1 MLRRPSRSAPSLRS
15 GTPAGR
21 LSVSRRPSRLLA
33 VATGAVV
40 AAAAL
45 AGCAPPERVADG
57 GGGTLRIA
65 AATDPG
71 ESLNPYA
78 SNQSPTQ
85 QLRSALLYEGLTR
98 LGPTGKVEW
107 GLATDMTPN
116 ADLGEW
122 TIKLRPGVKFT
133 DGSDFTSA
141 DVVASIK
148 YLRDP
153 AHAVQGLAF
162 IERVNPDAVVA
173 VDASTV
179 RVGLSK
185 PFGPFKEIWA
195 NVLLPMTKAGSV
207 PGKPIGTGP
216 FAVKDFSAGRQSK
229 LDRFD
234 GYWGDK
240 PKLGAVDIIEY
251 PTQQAQANALL
262 SNQVDIASGATPTIA
277 KSLEGKDDIDLLDS
291 KGDFTLRIGL
301 NTTVAPFDD
310 VRVRQALRLLV
321 DREQV
326 VSNAFGGY
334 ARVANDHEAGTP
346 QCPAPDLPQRKQD
359 IEQAKKLLAEA
370 GQSNL
375 TFAITTDGL
384 LPGMPELAQVFS
396 ENAAKAGVKVDVNIV
411 TVPELLS
418 KWGQW
423 PAFIDFNPLP
433 YLPTVIGTLL
443 PGRVGNAPHWDN
455 AEFVGLSDKLFSATD
470 EQQCAIMNQMHKI
483 ENEQGA
489 MITPAFV
496 NVLMPYR
503 SNVRGLVTDV
513 NGRPLSFLSNVTV
526 GN

>member
-1 MLRRPSRSAPSLRS
+1 MSRRPPRPRHAVGS
-15 GTPAGR
+15 GRPAGR
-21 LSVSRRPSRLLA
+21 PSSRLLGVTA
-33 VATGAVV
+33 GVV
-40 AAAAL
+40 LAAAAL
-45 AGCAPPERVADG
+45 TGCAPPERAGDG
-57 GGGTLRIA
+57 GSGTLRIA

-98 LGPTGKVEW
+98 LDPTGKVEW
-107 GLATDMTPN
+107 RLATDMTPN
-116 ADLGEW
+116 ADFSEW
-122 TIKLRPGVKFT
+122 TIKLRPGVEFT
-133 DGSDFTSA
+133 DGSGFTSA

-162 IERVNPDAVVA
+162 IEKIDPDAVAA
-173 VDASTV
+173 VDELTV
-179 RVGLSK
+179 RVGLSE
-185 PFGPFKEIWA
+185 PFAPFKDIWA

-207 PGKPIGTGP
+207 PEQPIGTGP
-216 FAVKDFSAGRQSK
+216 FAVKSFSAGRQST
-229 LDRFD
+229 LERFD
-234 GYWGDK
+234 GHWGDR
-240 PKLGAVDIIEY
+240 PKLGTIDIVEF
-251 PTQQAQANALL
+251 PSQQAQANALL

-277 KSLEGKDDIDLLDS
+277 KSLAGRDDIELLDS
-291 KGDFTLRIGL
+291 KGDFTLRIGF

-334 ARVANDHEAGTP
+334 ARVANDHEGGTP
-346 QCPAPDLPQRKQD
+346 QCGTPEITQRAQD

-370 GQSNL
+370 GQSGL
-375 TFAITTDGL
+375 SFAVTTDGL
-384 LPGMPELAQVFS
+384 LPGMQELAQVFS

-423 PAFIDFNPLP
+423 PAFIDFNPIP
-433 YLPTVIGTLL
+433 YLPTVIGGLL
-443 PGRVGNAPHWDN
+443 PDRVGNATHWDN
-455 AEFVGLSDKLFSATD
+455 ADFVGLADQLFVAP
-470 EQQCAIMNQMHKI
+470 EPQQCSIMNRMHVI
-483 ENEQGA
+483 EHQQGA
-489 MITPAFV
+489 TIVPAFV

-503 SNVRGLVTDV
+503 SNVSGLVPDV
-513 NGRPLSFLSNVTV
+513 NGRPLSFLTNVTV
-526 GN
+526 GG

>member
-1 MLRRPSRSAPSLRS
+1 MSATPARRPS
-15 GTPAGR
+15 
-21 LSVSRRPSRLLA
+21 SRLLGI
-33 VATGAVV
+33 ATGAVLI
-40 AAAAL
+40 AAAL
-45 AGCAPPERVADG
+45 AGCAPPERAG
-57 GGGTLRIA
+57 NSGGGTLRIA

-98 LGPTGKVEW
+98 LDHTGRREW
-107 GLATDMTPN
+107 RLATDMTAN
-116 ADLGEW
+116 ADFSEW

-162 IERVNPDAVVA
+162 IEKIDPKAVEA
-173 VDASTV
+173 VDGLTV
-179 RVGLSK
+179 RVGLSE
-185 PFGPFKEIWA
+185 PFAPFKEIWA

-207 PGKPIGTGP
+207 PEKPIGTGP
-216 FAVKDFSAGRQSK
+216 FSVKDFAAGRQSK
-229 LDRFD
+229 LERFD

-240 PKLGAVDIIEY
+240 PQLGGVDIIEF
-251 PTQQAQANALL
+251 PSQQAQANALL

-277 KSLEGKDDIDLLDS
+277 KSFAGKNGIALLDS

-310 VRVRQALRLLV
+310 LRVRQALRLLI

-334 ARVANDHEAGTP
+334 ARVANDHEGGTP
-346 QCPAPDLPQRKQD
+346 QCVAPDIPQRKQD
-359 IEQAKKLLAEA
+359 IEQAKRLLAEA
-370 GQSNL
+370 GQSDL
-375 TFAITTDGL
+375 SFSVTTDGL
-384 LPGMPELAQVFS
+384 LPGMQELAQVFS
-396 ENAAKAGVKVDVNIV
+396 ENAAKAGVKVAVNVV

-423 PAFIDFNPLP
+423 PVFIDFNPIP
-433 YLPTVIGTLL
+433 YLPTVIGGLL
-443 PGRVGNAPHWDN
+443 PGRVGNATHWDN
-455 AEFVGLSDKLFSATD
+455 PAFVGLADQLFLAP
-470 EQQCAIMNQMHKI
+470 EHEQCAIMNQMHKI
-483 ENEQGA
+483 EHEQGTT
-489 MITPAFV
+489 ITPAFV
-496 NVLMPYR
+496 NVLMPHR
-503 SNVRGLVTDV
+503 SNVRGLVPDV
-513 NGRPLSFLSNVTV
+513 NGRPLSFLTNVTV
-526 GN
+526 ES